1 MLFPRRAPRPEV
13 VVAIPDF
20 QTLMRPLLAHLSDGK
35 EHSNQETLQTLA
47 QEFQLTDE
55 ELSQRLP
62 SGLQTIFTN
71 RIAWAK
77 SHLKAAGLIESP
89 RRGYYKINP
98 RGMEVLQTNPSR
110 VDLRVLNQYPEYV
123 EFRTPKNEEGKPKS
137 DATSQVT
144 SETDKWTPEDHLE
157 YGYQK
162 IRDQLAIDLLTK
174 VKSGSPEFF
183 EKLVVELLL
192 AMGYGGSRQDAG
204 RTVGRAGDGG
214 IDGVINEDRLGLDVI
229 YVQAKRWEGTV
240 GRPEIQKFA
249 GALQGQR
256 ARKGIFITTSD
267 FTKDA
272 NDYASMID
280 SRIVL
285 INGARLSH
293 LMIDH
298 GIGVTRATS
307 YEVKR
312 LDSDYFEE
320 S

>member
-1 MLFPRRAPRPEV
+1 MP
-13 VVAIPDF
+13 IPDF
-20 QTLMRPLLAHLSDGK
+20 QTVMLPLLQHLSDGK
-35 EHSNQETLQTLA
+35 EHSNQETLNALA
-47 QEFQLTDE
+47 EHFHLSEDE
-55 ELSQRLP
+55 LAERLP
-62 SGLQTIFTN
+62 SGLQGLFSN

-89 RRGYYKINP
+89 RRGFYKIRP
-98 RGMEVLQTNPSR
+98 RGLEVLKANPSR
-110 VDLRVLNQYPEYV
+110 VDLRVLNQFPEYV
-123 EFRTPKNEEGKPKS
+123 VFRTPKDEAGAAKS
-137 DATSQVT
+137 ESIPPTV

-157 YGYQK
+157 YGYQR
-162 IRDQLAIDLLTK
+162 IREQLATDLLAK
-174 VKSGSPEFF
+174 VKDGSPAFF
-183 EKLVVELLL
+183 EKLVIELLV

-256 ARKGIFITTSD
+256 AKKGIFITTSE

-272 NDYASMID
+272 NDYAAMID

-285 INGARLSH
+285 INGTRLCN

-312 LDSDYFEE
+312 LDSDYFED